1 MDEKTI
7 TRERVVATRSRVG
20 IASLASVIEFPIIGS
35 LRVVKKTIEDVSLL
49 SRRLFAWSGRA
60 RLPPLTGGTSCAV
73 GRRTTTVTWLILPV
87 VICLSQRLSHAC
99 LSISNYTV
107 KLRMAH

>member
-35 LRVVKKTIEDVSLL
+35 LRVVKKTIEDGSLL

-60 RLPPLTGGTSCAV
+60 RLPLGR
-73 GRRTTTVTWLILPV
+73 GRRARSGGAQRQLPG
-87 VICLSQRLSHAC
+87 
-99 LSISNYTV
+99 
-107 KLRMAH
+107 